1 MQFQNN
7 LNFGYGPYNAAQ
19 NVLNFQPIVP
29 FHLND
34 DWNLITR
41 WVSPIVYQPRLAPDV
56 GSEFGIG
63 NLQPEFYL
71 SPAHPGALIWGV
83 GPTAYLP
90 TATDKTLGVNAW
102 GVGPSVVV
110 LTIPRPWL
118 IGVLVNNVWAW
129 RDGQKVDQML
139 IQCFI
144 NYNLPQGWYL
154 VSQPIITSN
163 WRALAHDKWVVPFG
177 GGMGRVF
184 KVEGLPP
191 INAQVEAFYNVVRP
205 TVGPLTGPTWSLRF
219 QLSLL
224 FPAK

>member
-1 MQFQNN
+1 M
-7 LNFGYGPYNAAQ
+7 
-19 NVLNFQPIVP
+19 
-29 FHLND
+29 ND

-41 WVSPIVYQPRLAPDV
+41 WVSPIVYQPRPEPDV
-56 GSEFGIG
+56 GSEFGVG

-71 SPAHPGALIWGV
+71 SPAHPGELIGGV
-83 GPTAYLP
+83 GPTVYLP

-129 RDGQKVDQML
+129 RDGQKVDQMT
-139 IQCFI
+139 IQYFI

-154 VSQPIITSN
+154 CSQPIITSN

-177 GGMGRVF
+177 GGIGRVF

-191 INAQVEAFYNVVRP
+191 INAQVEAFYNVVLP